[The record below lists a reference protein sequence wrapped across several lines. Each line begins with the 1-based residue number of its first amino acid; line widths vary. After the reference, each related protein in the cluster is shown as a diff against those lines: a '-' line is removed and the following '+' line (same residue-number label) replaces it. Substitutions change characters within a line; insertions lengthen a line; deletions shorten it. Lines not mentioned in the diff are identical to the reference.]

1 MKIEKYDSQESWM
14 LARRGRVTGTR
25 LKDLIVKRGTG
36 KKKGYYEIIA
46 ERLSV
51 PRDDENPME
60 RGKRLESEAIAR
72 FMIETGKDVNTDLVI
87 WSREDNPNIAVS
99 PDGYISEY
107 EAVECKCLNS
117 ASHIEVLLTP
127 EVPAE
132 YQEQITQYFCV
143 NDSLETMYMVFYDP
157 SIGYGK
163 DFFFLTVHR
172 DEEKV
177 QEALAIERRELFE
190 IDQIVTK
197 LKNE

>member
-1 MKIEKYDSQESWM
+1 MLIEKYDSQEEWM

-87 WSREDNPNIAVS
+87 WSREDDPNIAVS

-107 EAVECKCLNS
+107 EGVECKCLNS
-117 ASHIEVLLTP
+117 ASHIEALLTQ
-127 EVPAE
+127 EVPSE

-143 NDSLETMYMVFYDP
+143 NDSLETMYMVFYDT

-163 DFFFLTVHR
+163 DFFYLTVHR

-177 QEALAIERRELFE
+177 QEALAIERRELFD